1 MKTLRKSII
10 LRTRLEI
17 NAIKCRSANKWHRFK
32 GKRCFFV
39 TLLEIPESIY
49 FIYLSYLSKDVL
61 LSSIEVNIKT

>member
-1 MKTLRKSII
+1 MKILRKSII

-17 NAIKCRSANKWHRFK
+17 NAIKCRSANNWHRFK